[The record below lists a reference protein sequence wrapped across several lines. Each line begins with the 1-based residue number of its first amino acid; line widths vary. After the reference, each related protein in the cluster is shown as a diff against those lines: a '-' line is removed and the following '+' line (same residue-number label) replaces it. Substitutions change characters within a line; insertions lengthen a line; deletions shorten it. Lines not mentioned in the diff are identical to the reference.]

1 MIYYNCIN
9 LNSTVITDRREFVFT
24 LDYQSRL
31 PIYEQLYKSI
41 IKMASL
47 GVMEPNEKLPS
58 VRVLG
63 QQLGV
68 NPNTVQKAYQM
79 LERDQ
84 IIYSIPGKG
93 SFISPDLSSVDVKKS
108 EALEKV
114 ALAVKEAIDHG
125 VEKYELLQYIE
136 QLLNIESAGE
146 ET

>member
-1 MIYYNCIN
+1 M
-9 LNSTVITDRREFVFT
+9 FT

-114 ALAVKEAIDHG
+114 ALAVKDHG

>member
-1 MIYYNCIN
+1 M
-9 LNSTVITDRREFVFT
+9 FT
-24 LDYQSRL
+24 LEYQSKL

>member
-1 MIYYNCIN
+1 M
-9 LNSTVITDRREFVFT
+9 FV
-24 LDYQSRL
+24 LDYQSRQ
-31 PIYEQLYKSI
+31 PIYEQLYQNVVRLVALEALAPS
-41 IKMASL
+41 
-47 GVMEPNEKLPS
+47 EQLPT
-58 VRVLG
+58 VRTLA

-125 VEKYELLQYIE
+125 VEKYELMQYIE
-136 QLLNIESAGE
+136 QLLNIESAGK

>member
-9 LNSTVITDRREFVFT
+9 LNSTVVTDRREFVFT

-84 IIYSIPGKG
+84 MIYSIPGKG

>member
-9 LNSTVITDRREFVFT
+9 LDSTVVTDRREFVFT

-63 QQLGV
+63 QQLGI

-79 LERDQ
+79 LERDR

>member
-9 LNSTVITDRREFVFT
+9 LNSTVVTDRREFVFT

>member
-1 MIYYNCIN
+1 M
-9 LNSTVITDRREFVFT
+9 FT

-79 LERDQ
+79 LERDR

-125 VEKYELLQYIE
+125 VEKHELLQYIE
-136 QLLNIESAGE
+136 QLLNIESVGE

>member
-1 MIYYNCIN
+1 M
-9 LNSTVITDRREFVFT
+9 FT

-47 GVMEPNEKLPS
+47 GVM
-58 VRVLG
+58 G

>member
-1 MIYYNCIN
+1 M
-9 LNSTVITDRREFVFT
+9 FT

-68 NPNTVQKAYQM
+68 NPTTVQTA
-79 LERDQ
+79 
-84 IIYSIPGKG
+84 
-93 SFISPDLSSVDVKKS
+93 
-108 EALEKV
+108 
-114 ALAVKEAIDHG
+114 
-125 VEKYELLQYIE
+125 
-136 QLLNIESAGE
+136 
-146 ET
+146 

>member
-9 LNSTVITDRREFVFT
+9 LNSTVVTDRREFVFT

-136 QLLNIESAGE
+136 QLLNIESAGK

>member
-1 MIYYNCIN
+1 M
-9 LNSTVITDRREFVFT
+9 FT

-79 LERDQ
+79 LERDSN
-84 IIYSIPGKG
+84 YLFHTGKRIFYFTG
-93 SFISPDLSSVDVKKS
+93 FIQCRRKKVRGIGKS
-108 EALEKV
+108 GFGGKRGHRPRRRE
-114 ALAVKEAIDHG
+114 I
-125 VEKYELLQYIE
+125 
-136 QLLNIESAGE
+136 
-146 ET
+146 